1 MAVSLAMSWSR
12 SRADRAISA
21 SIPASRLR
29 KQLHRALARASSC
42 VVQFQQLSD
51 GVQV

>member
-1 MAVSLAMSWSR
+1 MAVSLAMSWPR
-12 SRADRAISA
+12 SRAGRAISA

-29 KQLHRALARASSC
+29 KQLHCALARALSC
-42 VVQFQQLSD
+42 VVRFQQLGD